1 MQTTTLLSVMGDF
14 TLPEIMVRVS
24 RCSKKAHQAITPLLE
39 RKMQDA
45 GELYN
50 LMYRLFYDIRDLPSE
65 EDAEYYRGLLDSYFT
80 NNNATTTTIH
90 TIDATNEMVRTALR
104 HNVKSHDFDQRMTLI
119 IGPITPAMDTSDGRR
134 RLLQSIEYWRER
146 TAEVRMYHNPEN
158 KLDVMDYSVRSDF
171 AIRDN
176 QITSMHA

>member
-1 MQTTTLLSVMGDF
+1 MQTNTTTLLNVMGDF
-14 TLPEIMVRVS
+14 TLPEIMARVS
-24 RCSKKAHQAITPLLE
+24 RCSKKAHQTIAPLLE

-65 EDAEYYRGLLDSYFT
+65 EDAEYYRGLLESYFT
-80 NNNATTTTIH
+80 ENATTA
-90 TIDATNEMVRTALR
+90 DATNEMVRTALR
-104 HNVKSHDFDQRMTLI
+104 HEVRSHDFDQRMALI
-119 IGPITPAMDTSDGRR
+119 IGPITPAMDTAEGRR

-146 TAEVRMYHNPEN
+146 TKVHHREYRNPKN
-158 KLDVMDYSVRSDF
+158 KLAVMDYRVRSDF

-176 QITSMHA
+176 RITLMHA